1 MVILS
6 QGNKQVIELNGPGQR
21 RKERP
26 CVPVGF
32 WGEVGRAA
40 RAVNHYE
47 VIMVEVIQK
56 MVYKMFVNHSS
67 GLRIKDA
74 INDLS
79 TKGVASYEIVT
90 AVQNAFLNLY
100 RSGAISMPDL
110 PSDEQG
116 AAFHDWVVS
125 SIVEPE
131 QSATIH
137 GLKFAMPSKTRSEYP
152 TMVANA

>member
-1 MVILS
+1 M
-6 QGNKQVIELNGPGQR
+6 
-21 RKERP
+21 
-26 CVPVGF
+26 
-32 WGEVGRAA
+32 A
-40 RAVNHYE
+40 RAVNYYE

-56 MVYKMFVNHSS
+56 MVYKMFVNHNN

-79 TKGVASYEIVT
+79 TKGIASYEVVT
-90 AVQNAFLNLY
+90 AVQDAFLNLY

-116 AAFHDWVVS
+116 AAFHGWVVNNL
-125 SIVEPE
+125 VEPE
-131 QSATIH
+131 QSDTIH
-137 GLKFAMPSKTRSEYP
+137 SLRFAMPSETRSEYP

>member
-1 MVILS
+1 M
-6 QGNKQVIELNGPGQR
+6 
-21 RKERP
+21 
-26 CVPVGF
+26 
-32 WGEVGRAA
+32 A
-40 RAVNHYE
+40 RAVNYYE
-47 VIMVEVIQK
+47 VIMVEVIEK
-56 MVYKMFVNHSS
+56 LVYKMFVNHGN

-79 TKGVASYEIVT
+79 TKGIASYEVVT
-90 AVQNAFLNLY
+90 AVQDAFLNLY

-116 AAFHDWVVS
+116 AAFHGWVVS

-137 GLKFAMPSKTRSEYP
+137 GLKFAMPSETRSEYP